1 MENYLYF
8 AEAVVETGD
17 DASSEALMVPASSYV
32 GADPLSTTQTAFYF
46 KDAQGNSDGLHKV
59 VLTHTASK
67 NKEVMKGVMQCIG
80 ALPKD
85 GFTVVADMETG
96 TATTK
101 DAIISQALGNLGVS
115 TVAITSDQ
123 VGSGSVLGISGG
135 TTLSTSYGAGAISTG
150 SGAIGAPRYSR
161 TTVGDVIVTTSLVD
175 LTGLTVK
182 GGNAGDAIG
191 VGTDPAYIYKNVVNE
206 NGIIFKQEIACL
218 ELPAAGSGTI
228 TTDIN
233 LAWNS
238 AATID
243 YDEAVG
249 TGSEINTAGLV
260 AGQVVSDETAALTA
274 NHYAYLTEGDT
285 AASDGTHNAG
295 QILITLYGAKIATA

>member
-17 DASSEALMVPASSYV
+17 DASSEALMGPASSNI
-32 GADPLSTTQTAFYF
+32 GADPLSTTTTAFYF

-101 DAIISQALGNLGVS
+101 DAIVSQALANLGVT

-123 VGSGSVLGISGG
+123 VGSGSVLGILSG
-135 TTLSTSYGAGAISTG
+135 TTLSTSYGAGMVST
-150 SGAIGAPRYSR
+150 SKVPQYSR
-161 TTVGDVIVTTSLVD
+161 VRIGDTILTTVKVD
-175 LTGLTVK
+175 LTGLGSVNDADDVIGLAA
-182 GGNAGDAIG
+182 GGA
-191 VGTDPAYIYKNVVNE
+191 AYFAKYVVAEMGIVYK
-206 NGIIFKQEIACL
+206 IDMACI
-218 ELPAAGSGTI
+218 ELPASGSNNLDDLNLVSNSNATRAYNADGSGYTQLLNAGS
-228 TTDIN
+228 
-233 LAWNS
+233 W
-238 AATID
+238 
-243 YDEAVG
+243 
-249 TGSEINTAGLV
+249 TAGELQSV
-260 AGQVVSDETAALTA
+260 ASATVAAANDYFYLTA
-274 NHYAYLTEGDT
+274 GA
-285 AASDGTHNAG
+285 THS
-295 QILITLYGAKIATA
+295 GANTWTGGVFIFKFWGSAIES